1 MKYVIKFFENGIRND
16 VFVTN
21 DESDLD
27 GYYKLFTDKKDSY
40 LNKGYKIIK
49 ESLSSERLY
58 YVLFNEDEMKSAVIN
73 MIKTIKC

>member
-1 MKYVIKFFENGIRND
+1 MKYVIEIFENGIRSD

-21 DESDLD
+21 DEYDLD
-27 GYYKLFTDKKDSY
+27 GYSKLFSDKKDSY

-49 ESLSSERLY
+49 ESSSSERLY
-58 YVLFNEDEMKSAVIN
+58 YVLFNEDEMKSSVIN